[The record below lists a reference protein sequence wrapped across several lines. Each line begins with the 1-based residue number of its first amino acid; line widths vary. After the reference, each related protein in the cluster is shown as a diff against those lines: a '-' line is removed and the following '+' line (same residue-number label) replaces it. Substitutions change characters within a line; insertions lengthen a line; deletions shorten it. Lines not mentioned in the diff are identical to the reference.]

1 MTETTAMPDNP
12 LRREAHHEAA
22 HVVLACLFGHVP
34 QSVQLIAEGRA
45 MTVPAATLEHEE
57 HAVVG
62 CIALAGRAAEHRL
75 LGRRW
80 LKFESYIALSAVTM
94 MMPSRLAAYD
104 ARWQLLKQD
113 EFAAAQAVARLGVPS
128 DVGALAAAVER
139 LYAATRKIVSN
150 LWSPI
155 SALADHLLDEKTL
168 GSAGIRR
175 ALQGHVLE
183 PAPARMFLASVA
195 AEIGMLTI

>member
-1 MTETTAMPDNP
+1 MARPENP

-34 QSVQLIAEGRA
+34 ESVELIAEARA
-45 MTVPAATLEHEE
+45 ITVPAASLQHEE

-80 LKFESYIALSAVTM
+80 LKFESYVALSAVTM
-94 MMPSRLAAYD
+94 MMPSTLAGYETQ
-104 ARWQLLKQD
+104 WQLLKQD
-113 EFAAAQAVARLGVPS
+113 EFAAVQAVARLGVPT
-128 DVGALAAAVER
+128 DVGAMSAAVER
-139 LYAATRKIVSN
+139 LYAATRKIVGN
-150 LWSPI
+150 LWSPV
-155 SALADHLLDEKTL
+155 SALADKLLEERSL

-175 ALQGHVLE
+175 ALLRYELE
-183 PAPARMFLASVA
+183 PAPVRVFLASVA
-195 AEIGMLTI
+195 AEIGTLTS